1 MGLLPLEQRDGF
13 RIPPS
18 PLGVDA
24 PHWVAKGERVVVAG
38 LSIDAGLF
46 YLGKPVAAK
55 GTTQV
60 LTGSFVDPL
69 LPVAPD
75 GTRASFV
82 LEWPTSFQRMSPPQ
96 RRDYVQW
103 LAGGRKDTRVTPIFP
118 LLFMSGLERRV
129 FEDLQGAVPS
139 SEAVELEDELRAL
152 AANYGQRSE
161 VLLAKAGELAE
172 LIGTLRRSPTLD
184 DLVSSKYSGPAK
196 DIDDRQD
203 TDEGMESSRELALLI
218 AISNAA
224 VAGLQLTADQALIIA
239 TIGRWIQHPCASEY
253 FVQFSSIFRERY
265 ARLFGQGMRFVAL
278 PTTFVHRYSPVEFAL
293 QRQPGTVSLTLEA
306 MDVRAATDSPLDLL
320 EDMVEDIQWKLT
332 DHLRSKK
339 HDRHTYVHDEVWSHL
354 MLPREQLQ
362 ASAAQGMQDIA
373 AEVRSKGIQVLS
385 YPDLLERLGEV
396 PNVDDNQLSTLMLT
410 LKAAGL
416 GLEADWEPRREPR
429 LYDIDTFVAVFVDP
443 LGGVEFLQSEPY
455 QTGQLAL
462 QVAAYLKASDD
473 STEQDTRKY
482 LDSLVPSLPNLTPE
496 LRERFHARNQ
506 LPFQAAT
513 LKELRQRAGRLTPAQ
528 TAVVAEVSLR
538 VAAALTLD
546 SKTVLKLLGGIN
558 SALRIS
564 RTNSQEDL
572 RVALSEAKLAAR
584 LIPVRLDEYRVRQLH
599 ADSERTLALLLPI
612 FDDEA
617 EAEADT
623 ESTRV
628 IASVE
633 LQHTAKG
640 LLLDEPHTKFASRAL
655 LQAQWPRS
663 KLSVVAADCGL
674 MLDGA
679 LEQVNGATLDA
690 WDMCVFDGIDP
701 IEVSKEARDRLAGQ
715 HFGEDHS
722 Q

>member
-1 MGLLPLEQRDGF
+1 MTGLLPLEQMDGF
-13 RIPPS
+13 RIPPP

-24 PHWVAKGERVVVAG
+24 PHWVAKGERVVIAG
-38 LSIDAGLF
+38 LSVDAGLF
-46 YLGKPVAAK
+46 YLGKPVAAR

-75 GTRASFV
+75 GTRAPV
-82 LEWPTSFQRMSPPQ
+82 LLEWPTSFQRMSPPQ

-129 FEDLQGAVPS
+129 FEDLQGAVPF

-184 DLVSSKYSGPAK
+184 DLVSSKYFGPAK

-203 TDEGMESSRELALLI
+203 ADEGMESNRELALLI

-253 FVQFSSIFRERY
+253 FVQFSSVFRERY

-293 QRQPGTVSLTLEA
+293 QRQPGTVSLKLEA

-320 EDMVEDIQWKLT
+320 EDMVEDIQWKLN
-332 DHLRSKK
+332 HHRSKE
-339 HDRHTYVHDEVWSHL
+339 HTRRTHEDDEVWSRL

-396 PNVDDNQLSTLMLT
+396 PNVDDNQLSTLMLA

-473 STEQDTRKY
+473 PTEQDTRKY

-496 LRERFHARNQ
+496 LTERFHARNQ

-528 TAVVAEVSLR
+528 TAVVADVSLR

-546 SKTVLKLLGGIN
+546 SKKVLKLLGGIN
-558 SALRIS
+558 SSLGINQTNGHSGLR
-564 RTNSQEDL
+564 E
-572 RVALSEAKLAAR
+572 ALSRAKLTAR
-584 LIPVRLDEYRVRQLH
+584 PSPVRLDEHRVRRLH

-612 FDDEA
+612 FDDD
-617 EAEADT
+617 ADT
-623 ESTRV
+623 ERTRV
-628 IASVE
+628 TASVE
-633 LQHTAKG
+633 LRHAAKG
-640 LLLDEPHTKFASRAL
+640 LSLDEPHTKFASRAL
-655 LQAQWPRS
+655 QQAQWRRIE
-663 KLSVVAADCGL
+663 LSVVAAEFGL

-679 LEQVNGATLDA
+679 LERVNGAALDA
-690 WDMCVFDGIDP
+690 WDMCLFDGIDP
-701 IEVSKEARDRLAGQ
+701 IEVLKEARDRLAGQ
-715 HFGEDHS
+715 HFGKDHS